1 LGCGR
6 LGEPAQQ
13 LRVELASSAG
23 AVMVDVDIDTGL
35 SRPLEGGQALQ
46 WLPIRKADDL
56 VISLEDEPIVGGA
69 EPIDARSHLISGRDV
84 DFPTD
89 RCVLDVRAINRHTR
103 SRILRGSGT
112 RAAAAARLHANSL
125 TP

>member
-1 LGCGR
+1 MKAGAGLVGLGDAGEGLPVAA

-56 VISLEDEPIVGGA
+56 VISLEDEPIVG
-69 EPIDARSHLISGRDV
+69 ARSPSM
-84 DFPTD
+84 
-89 RCVLDVRAINRHTR
+89 
-103 SRILRGSGT
+103 
-112 RAAAAARLHANSL
+112 RAAISSTVGTSISQLIAVFWTQGR
-125 TP
+125 